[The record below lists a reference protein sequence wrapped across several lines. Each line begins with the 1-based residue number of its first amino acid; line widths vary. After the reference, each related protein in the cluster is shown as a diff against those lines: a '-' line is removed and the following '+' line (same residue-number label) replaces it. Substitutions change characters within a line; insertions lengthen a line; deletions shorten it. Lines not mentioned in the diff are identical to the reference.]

1 MIVWKV
7 VYWIWSVVW
16 INDFNSYRYVEIS
29 YVGIVC
35 IWRIWWVIIWLLYIN
50 IYLYI
55 SVFRKFFLEILII
68 IYMYNKFERIS
79 GVVLE
84 YVVLIFICIVLVVE

>member
-1 MIVWKV
+1 MMSDYLIIIYKYIF
-7 VYWIWSVVW
+7 VYI
-16 INDFNSYRYVEIS
+16 
-29 YVGIVC
+29 C
-35 IWRIWWVIIWLLYIN
+35 
-50 IYLYI
+50 I